1 MPSISGVFIAF
12 AGFGSAILAAPAAR
26 HDPSL
31 KLMPTAP
38 RTFARASADI
48 VSSHVLELTRTR
60 MSGPN
65 VLRHDKSLEKGDSSN
80 GTVGLAELRPFKDI
94 LYYTNIT
101 FGTET
106 LQAVVDTGSSDT
118 WLVESGF
125 RCATVQG
132 RIPIPEETCHFGPL
146 FSTSPTFKQIPGEN
160 FNILY
165 ADGETLSGIVGTEDV
180 TLAGITVK
188 DQEVAL
194 VDSAAWNGDNFT
206 SGVIGLAFPSIT
218 SSFNGSD
225 PLKDTPA
232 DELEYSPLFTSM
244 YKQGK
249 VAPVFSLAIAR
260 GEGSGGLL
268 ALGGLPPVQHDP
280 YFASTPILPSV
291 RRPGNTNAAQSEL
304 QYYTVTLE
312 GVNYQ
317 DTFEKVNVRADV
329 DSGTSLIFLPSR
341 LASKINQLFDPPAR
355 YDLYSG
361 EYQVNCDAKPPTFGV
376 FVGGHTFPINPED
389 LVVKTQNN
397 GGCITGITNGGLNHP
412 AVLGDVFLRN
422 VLAVFDVGAGQMR
435 FSGRESY

>member
-1 MPSISGVFIAF
+1 MPSISGLFIAF
-12 AGFGSAILAAPAAR
+12 AGFGPAILAAPAAG
-26 HDPSL
+26 HDPSS
-31 KLMPTAP
+31 KFVATAP
-38 RTFARASADI
+38 KTFARASADV
-48 VSSHVLELTRTR
+48 VSSHVLELNR
-60 MSGPN
+60 MRVSGSD
-65 VLRHDKSLEKGDSSN
+65 VLRHDKVLEKGDLLN

-94 LYYTNIT
+94 LYYADIT

-118 WLVESGF
+118 WLVETGF

-132 RIPIPEETCHFGPL
+132 RTPIPEETCHFGPL
-146 FSTSPTFKQIPGEN
+146 YSTSPTFKQIPGQN

-165 ADGETLSGIVGTEDV
+165 ADGESLSGIVGTEDV

-188 DQEVAL
+188 NQEIAL
-194 VDSAAWNGDNFT
+194 VDYAAWSGDNFT

-232 DELEYSPLFTSM
+232 DALEYSPLFTSM
-244 YKQGK
+244 YQQGK

-260 GEGSGGLL
+260 GEESGGFL
-268 ALGGLPPVQHDP
+268 ALGGLPPVQHDA
-280 YFASTPILPSV
+280 YFASTPILPSL
-291 RRPGNTNAAQSEL
+291 RRPGNTNAAQSKL

-312 GVNYQ
+312 GVHYQ

-341 LASKINQLFDPPAR
+341 LASKINQLFDPPAQ
-355 YDLYSG
+355 YDIYSG
-361 EYQVNCDAKPPTFGV
+361 EYQISCDAKPPDFGIL
-376 FVGGHTFPINPED
+376 VGGHTFSINPKD

-422 VLAVFDVGAGQMR
+422 VLAVFDIGAGQMR
-435 FSGRESY
+435 FSGRELY